1 MRLKLVEVATLLL
14 LTRLRLHQRL
24 QLFELLR
31 LLLELLLLPEVHLP
45 LQGNHVFLDLII
57 LDPVVVPG
65 LLGGLD
71 TALEL
76 DDLKLFGTKLL
87 PEHAQR
93 TLLNVSLHA
102 VVAFA
107 GLAQL
112 SLQLSRILRQA
123 FLVRL
128 ELHSLLLEL
137 LLDVHDLLL
146 FTRQLTADLH
156 DFALELFFK
165 LDDALFSPL

>member
-1 MRLKLVEVATLLL
+1 MMAPTPPSPDDDNVSSRAVEPYLATLLDS
-14 LTRLRLHQRL
+14 L
-24 QLFELLR
+24 QDGVYQPDKF
-31 LLLELLLLPEVHLP
+31 
-45 LQGNHVFLDLII
+45 
-57 LDPVVVPG
+57 
-65 LLGGLD
+65 

-128 ELHSLLLEL
+128 ELHSLFLEL

-156 DFALELFFK
+156 DFALELLFELNDPFFSS
-165 LDDALFSPL
+165 LQIGGFLANFALK